1 MRTFNGLQIFTEQLT
16 NSGQLDLRY
25 ARISGNISE
34 VNLNAGVRIG
44 VTYIPNGQY
53 APGYSGQIAWDN
65 SRLYICTSGNG
76 IEGKWKAAAL
86 YSPSP
91 EVIEGWI

>member
-25 ARISGNISE
+25 ARISGNASE

-44 VTYIPNGQY
+44 ASSIPATNTS
-53 APGYSGQIAWDN
+53 PGYSGQLAWDQ
-65 SRLYICTSGNG
+65 SKFYICLSGNG
-76 IEGKWKAAAL
+76 VGNGLWARMSFEDF
-86 YSPSP
+86 
-91 EVIEGWI
+91 